1 MSRVE
6 IEHDGSVAV
15 LRFNRPEVLNA
26 IDQAMWTALFDALR
40 TVADDASVRVCLL
53 TGNGRGFCS
62 GADLRETAWRDEA
75 PNESRARIDG
85 RNQQVARELIG
96 LSVPVIACINGY
108 ALGGGLEIALA
119 ADIRIASRDAKL
131 GFPEAAIGRF
141 VTGGASLLLP
151 RTVGLSRAKR
161 LLYTS
166 EHIDAEYALAIGLV
180 DEVTESD
187 DLMPRALSLA
197 GQIASC
203 APASISQMKRTLDRL
218 SLPEL
223 ERALAM
229 ETDALV
235 AMYSESAIDEARQAF
250 AGRRQN

>member
-1 MSRVE
+1 MY
-6 IEHDGSVAV
+6 
-15 LRFNRPEVLNA
+15 
-26 IDQAMWTALFDALR
+26 
-40 TVADDASVRVCLL
+40 
-53 TGNGRGFCS
+53 
-62 GADLRETAWRDEA
+62 
-75 PNESRARIDG
+75 
-85 RNQQVARELIG
+85 QVAREPIG
-96 LSVPVIACINGY
+96 LSVPVVACINGY

-119 ADIRIASRDAKL
+119 ADIRIASRNAKM

-166 EHIDAEYALAIGLV
+166 EHIDAEQALAIGLV
-180 DEVTESD
+180 DEVTEPA
-187 DLMPRALSLA
+187 DLMPRAFSLSV
-197 GQIASC
+197 QIAAC
-203 APASISQMKRTLDRL
+203 APASVSLMRRTLDRL

-223 ERALAM
+223 ETALAL

-250 AGRRQN
+250 ARRGQR